1 MSQLQLQGGFI
12 MLDIN
17 KATLSRLTRHD
28 PEGNM
33 FGLAPWSPLTA
44 HRLAEAEGL
53 NLTEEHWEIVIYLRE
68 RYREH
73 GDARNAREILR
84 ELEEKF
90 TDGHGRRGLYELFPG
105 GPVSQASRIAGLP
118 LPPYSSDPSF
128 GSVE

>member
-1 MSQLQLQGGFI
+1 

-17 KATLSRLTRHD
+17 KAVAARND
-28 PEGNM
+28 PEGYM
-33 FGLAPWSPLTA
+33 FGLARWSPLVAKLRA
-44 HRLAEAEGL
+44 HSEGIF
-53 NLTEEHWEIVIYLRE
+53 LTDEHWAIINYLRE

-73 GDARNAREILR
+73 GDAKSAREIMK

-90 TDGHGRRGLYELFPG
+90 TDGHGRGILYELFPG

-128 GSVE
+128 GTVE